1 MWAIA
6 ALGLF
11 FFSACATEHKE
22 AVDKLNEQ
30 AYAFHYR
37 NVDSTETY
45 ARRAL
50 SLSDNYADG
59 QAEAYNHL
67 AFACMAH
74 MDYNHAKRLI
84 DSVAQTTDNQVE
96 LLVADIYGMRL
107 CQRTSRNKEFYDYNE
122 KAKLRLKRINEER
135 HALTSRLEQRFLYA
149 KSEYSIVRS
158 TYYYYVGLHKQSQ
171 EAINNLSI
179 QELRQDTAQYL
190 NYLYQVGSGGI
201 INGKNSHE
209 TCQQE
214 FELLLECFFM
224 AKRSGYIFWE
234 ANALQA
240 LSEHL
245 SNKEQRFWLIAN
257 NPVTF
262 RYINQDNMPDSLVA
276 GYLAQRSLNLFIQ
289 YDDTYQVAGA
299 YRTLASCYWTLGD
312 YTSSLICLKNALSNK
327 RITQAPYLEASIR
340 EQLSLTYSALDD
352 KINSDRNRNLY
363 LDMQEKSRQD
373 RQLEARAE
381 QLERTSTRL
390 NVLAGFILAL
400 LLIVIALIVVLRY
413 MSKNKNR
420 DKFTNSLLDPLR
432 KWEELNKFH
441 FKILA
446 EKRDEINEALS
457 VSRLHIENDKKRNE
471 ENRAKIFLANSIM
484 PYIDRIIN
492 EAERLQ
498 NPAEPE
504 ERRRER
510 MEYIIELTKKI
521 NECNAVLTSWIQLRQ
536 GQLGIKIESF
546 PLQSVFDIVK
556 RSSMSFKLKGLTLE
570 VTQTKAVVKADKI
583 LTLFMLNTLA
593 DNSRKFTDK
602 GGTIKIN
609 ATEHEKYI
617 EVSVEDNGR
626 GMTEQELAGIFN
638 RSINNGHGFG
648 LMNCRGI
655 IEKYKKVSHVFNV
668 CGLYADSKK
677 GKGSR
682 FYFHLPHGVA
692 HALVFLLTF
701 VCMTASA
708 DSHDDST
715 KHEDV
720 IITDGGFRKCAAAE
734 ADSAYYCNVNGDYA
748 STLKHV
754 AKSIDC
760 LNNDLREK
768 YPKMKKNM
776 SLQDNGSDTPAEIE
790 WCRSNLNMDFSV
802 ILDIRN
808 EAAVAALALH
818 DWNTYFYNNKIYT
831 QLFKLRSADTS
842 LAEYCRTMQR
852 SSSNMAIAVVVLVL
866 LLIAAIVSYYF
877 FYYRHVLYFRF
888 CVDHINNLNDILLS
902 PTDRI
907 DKLNAIKKTDTKK
920 YPDALR
926 NIVETIRTALES
938 SVAENGRSLMNIELA
953 TDELRRAEYEDA
965 KLYICNNVT
974 DNCLSALKH
983 ETMYY
988 PSRISQ
994 IVESPDRD
1002 LQALIEVAKY
1012 YRELCSILAM
1022 QAANI
1027 AKSVK
1032 AGCQPVRISL
1042 SDGGDV
1048 RLMGDKVLIHYLF
1061 DIIKKLNGGV
1071 QPLLCVEKHDSKYVI
1086 LCAECAKITLSEAGR
1101 TNLFTPSVENIPYLI
1116 CRQIVRDMGE
1126 ATNRHACGI
1135 MAETMQQGMLLRL
1148 TLAGA

>member
-11 FFSACATEHKE
+11 FFSACSPAHKDT
-22 AVDKLNEQ
+22 VDKLNEK
-30 AYAFHYR
+30 AYTFHYR
-37 NVDSTETY
+37 NVDSTEIY

-50 SLSDNYADG
+50 NLSSDYADG
-59 QAEAYNHL
+59 RAEAYNNL
-67 AFACMAH
+67 AFASMAH
-74 MDYNHAKRLI
+74 MDYGHTKQFI

-96 LLVADIYGMRL
+96 LLVADICSMRL

-122 KAKLRLKRINEER
+122 KATLRLKRINEER

-149 KSEYSIVRS
+149 KSEYAIVRS

-171 EAINNLSI
+171 EAIDDLSAS
-179 QELRQDTAQYL
+179 ELQRDTAQYL
-190 NYLYQVGSGGI
+190 NYLYLIGSGGI
-201 INGKNSHE
+201 ITGENSYE

-224 AKRSGYIFWE
+224 AKRTGHVFWE

-245 SNKEQRFWLIAN
+245 SNKEQHLWLTAN
-257 NPVTF
+257 NSATLK
-262 RYINQDNMPDSLVA
+262 YINQDNMPDSLVA
-276 GYLAQRSLNLFIQ
+276 GYLAQRSLDLFMQ
-289 YDDTYQVAGA
+289 YGDTYQVAGA
-299 YRTLASCYWTLGD
+299 YRTLASCYWALGD

-327 RITQAPYLEASIR
+327 RIAQAPYLEASIR
-340 EQLSLTYSALDD
+340 EQLCLTYSALDD
-352 KINSDRNRNLY
+352 KINSDINRNLY
-363 LDMQEKSRQD
+363 LDMQERSRQD

-381 QLERTSTRL
+381 QLEHTSTQL
-390 NVLAGFILAL
+390 NVLAGFILVL

-413 MSKNKNR
+413 VNKNKNR
-420 DKFTNSLLDPLR
+420 DKSTNSLLDPLH
-432 KWEELNKFH
+432 KWEELNKLH
-441 FKILA
+441 FKELA

-498 NPAEPE
+498 NRTEPE
-504 ERRRER
+504 GLRRER

-521 NECNAVLTSWIQLRQ
+521 NECNTMLTSWIQLRQ

-546 PLQSVFDIVK
+546 PLQSVFDIV
-556 RSSMSFKLKGLTLE
+556 RHASMSFKLKGLTL
-570 VTQTKAVVKADKI
+570 VVAQTNAIVKADKI

-602 GGTIKIN
+602 GGTIKID
-609 ATEHEKYI
+609 ATEYEKYI
-617 EVSVEDNGR
+617 EVSVEDNGH
-626 GMTEQELAGIFN
+626 GMTEEELAGIFN
-638 RSINNGHGFG
+638 HSINNGHGFG

-655 IEKYKKVSHVFNV
+655 IEKYKKVSHVFNI

-682 FYFHLPHGVA
+682 FYFRLPHGVP
-692 HALVFLLTF
+692 HAFICLLTF
-701 VCMTASA
+701 VCMTGSA
-708 DSHDDST
+708 AFHDDSL
-715 KHEDV
+715 KYENGM
-720 IITDGGFRKCAAAE
+720 ITDGCLRECAATE
-734 ADSAYYCNVNGDYA
+734 ADSAYYCNVKGDYA
-748 STLKHV
+748 CALKHV
-754 AKSIDC
+754 ERSIDC
-760 LNNDLREK
+760 LNNDLEEK
-768 YPKMKKNM
+768 YPMMKQRM
-776 SLQDNGSDTPAEIE
+776 SLKENNSDTPAEIE

-818 DWNTYFYNNKIYT
+818 DWNTYFYNNNIYT
-831 QLFKLRSADTS
+831 QLFKLRSADTN

-852 SSSNMAIAVVVLVL
+852 SSSNMAIAIVVLVL

-888 CVDHINNLNDILLS
+888 CVDHINNLNHILLS
-902 PTDRI
+902 PTDHA
-907 DKLNAIKKTDTKK
+907 DKLNAIQNTDTEN

-938 SVAENGRSLMNIELA
+938 SVAENGRSLMDIELA
-953 TDELRRAEYEDA
+953 ADELRKAEYEDA
-965 KLYICNNVT
+965 KLHVCNNVT

-994 IVESPDRD
+994 IVNAPDCD
-1002 LQALIEVAKY
+1002 VHALAEIARY
-1012 YRELCSILAM
+1012 YRELCSILAL

-1027 AKSVK
+1027 AKGVRPDCRPVK
-1032 AGCQPVRISL
+1032 VNL
-1042 SDGGDV
+1042 SDGSD
-1048 RLMGDKVLIHYLF
+1048 LCLIGDKVLIYYLF
-1061 DIIKKLNGGV
+1061 DTIRKLNGGIS
-1071 QPLLCVEKHDSKYVI
+1071 PRLSIEERKNRYII
-1086 LCAECAKITLSEAGR
+1086 LRAECPRIALSETDCA
-1101 TNLFTPSVENIPYLI
+1101 NLFTPTVENIPYLI

-1126 ATNRHACGI
+1126 ATNLHACGI
-1135 MAETMQQGMLLRL
+1135 VAEAMQVGILIRL